1 MKTYNAVETE
11 KLLPY
16 PELISDL
23 AKALEHYAAGKIVC
37 PERIVAPAPG
47 RSSLLM
53 AMPAT
58 GEDILIAKVLTLC
71 PDNVASA
78 YPMIQGCL
86 LCADTANGQML
97 FSIDGGMVSKRR
109 TAAVSML
116 GVQLLHKQ
124 VPRHVLIFGTGTQAL
139 AHCEALAALYPDV
152 SVTIAGRD
160 AVKSVKFCQENEDLP
175 LDIKPFSAG
184 NLAFDVIIGTT
195 SSTEI
200 LYDEAPV
207 PGCLVIGVGAYQP
220 HMIEFGPKITTGSQL
235 YVDDKAGA
243 LTEAGDL
250 IQANVD
256 WSDVHP
262 LVTALTQPRAADRP
276 IFFKSVGCAAWDL
289 AACRTARRSLMVA
302 GEKEAAD

>member
-23 AKALEHYAAGKIVC
+23 KKALEHYAAGKIVC

-58 GEDILIAKVLTLC
+58 GEDIMIAKVLTLC
-71 PDNVASA
+71 PDNAASA

-86 LCADTANGQML
+86 LCADAVNGLML
-97 FSIDGGMVSKRR
+97 FSIDGAMVSKRR

-116 GVQLLHKQ
+116 GMQLLHKKA
-124 VPRHVLIFGTGTQAL
+124 PKHVLIFGTGTQAL
-139 AHCEALAALYPDV
+139 AHCEALAALYPGV

-160 AVKSVKFCQENEDLP
+160 KTKSVKFCQAHEDLS
-175 LDIKPFSAG
+175 LEMRPFSVG
-184 NLAFDVIIGTT
+184 NSGFDVIIGTT

-256 WSDVHP
+256 WSDVNP
-262 LVTALTQPRAADRP
+262 LVTALTHPPAVDKP
-276 IFFKSVGCAAWDL
+276 VFFKSVGCAAWDL
-289 AACRTARRSLMVA
+289 AACRTARRSLLVA
-302 GEKEAAD
+302 GEQDAAD